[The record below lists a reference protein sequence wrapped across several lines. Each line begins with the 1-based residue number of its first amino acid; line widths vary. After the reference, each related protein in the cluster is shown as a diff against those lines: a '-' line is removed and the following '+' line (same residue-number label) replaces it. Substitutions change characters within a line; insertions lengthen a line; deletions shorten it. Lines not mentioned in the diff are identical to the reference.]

1 MPACFLHSV
10 QAVFALVLLG
20 FPSVMSA
27 QQADRRIGLAVSA

>member
-20 FPSVMSA
+20 FPSGVSA
-27 QQADRRIGLAVSA
+27 ELVDRRIGLAVSA